1 MRSHTQRLLVATYL
15 VGVAV
20 LITQASGFAATARAH
35 AFPVQLVGRWTRTV
49 SKADIKRTG
58 GSGIAPGTVCTLTIK
73 KNGIAHLHTNT
84 VGDFD
89 GSLVK
94 AGPGRVHILLGL
106 SDPDLYRWRVAGS
119 VLTFTKVKD
128 TVGDREAVMEGAWKR
143 K

>member
-1 MRSHTQRLLVATYL
+1 MRSRTRRLLVAAFL

-20 LITQASGFAATARAH
+20 LITQTGGFAATARAH

-58 GSGIAPGTVCTLTIK
+58 GFGIAPGTVCTLTIK
-73 KNGIAHLHTNT
+73 KNGVAHLHTTT

-94 AGPGRVHILLGL
+94 AGPGRVHIVLGL
-106 SDPDLYRWRVAGS
+106 SEADLYRWRVAGN
-119 VLTFTKVKD
+119 VLTFTKVRD
-128 TVGDREAVMEGAWKR
+128 TVGDREAAMEGAWKR